1 MKPYRFPRA
10 YVITPLPGSAFAR
23 AAQAGAKLRE
33 EREAREREER
43 EAEARIRVMMGLDRK
58 LDGTT

>member
-1 MKPYRFPRA
+1 MKPYRFPRV

-33 EREAREREER
+33 EREER